1 MNRALVIGA
10 SGGIGGAVLG
20 ELEARGWTVE
30 VLSRSHDGFDVTDEA
45 SVERGIGAVEGAFDL
60 VFVATGALEID
71 GAEPEKTISAVTQ
84 KALVDQFALNAVG
97 PFLVLKH
104 GLHLLPKD
112 RPATFAALSARVG
125 SIGDNVIGGW
135 ASYRT
140 AKAALNQLL
149 HTAAIELRRSH
160 KQAIVLALHPGT
172 VETDFT
178 AKYAGRHK
186 TVPPGEAARNL
197 VDVVERAG
205 PEHTGRFF
213 DYAFREI
220 VW

>member
-1 MNRALVIGA
+1 M
-10 SGGIGGAVLG
+10 
-20 ELEARGWTVE
+20 
-30 VLSRSHDGFDVTDEA
+30 
-45 SVERGIGAVEGAFDL
+45 
-60 VFVATGALEID
+60 
-71 GAEPEKTISAVTQ
+71 
-84 KALVDQFALNAVG
+84 
-97 PFLVLKH
+97 
-104 GLHLLPKD
+104 
-112 RPATFAALSARVG
+112 
-125 SIGDNVIGGW
+125 
-135 ASYRT
+135 
-140 AKAALNQLL
+140 
-149 HTAAIELRRSH
+149 
-160 KQAIVLALHPGT
+160 LALHPGT